1 MNPDQLWETTLCP
14 DTRRLIQVRLPEG
27 EVEGAL
33 KMFDMLMAKNESSAR
48 KEWIERRGNDVE
60 ADV

>member
-1 MNPDQLWETTLCP
+1 
-14 DTRRLIQVRLPEG
+14 
-27 EVEGAL
+27 
-33 KMFDMLMAKNESSAR
+33 MAKNESASR

>member
-14 DTRRLIQVRLPEG
+14 DTRRLIQVRLPLKEL
-27 EVEGAL
+27 EGAHS
-33 KMFDMLMAKNESSAR
+33 MFNMLMAKNESPAR
-48 KEWIERRGNDVE
+48 KEWIERRGNDIE

>member
-1 MNPDQLWETTLCP
+1 LPDAEAASAF
-14 DTRRLIQVRLPEG
+14 D
-27 EVEGAL
+27 
-33 KMFDMLMAKNESSAR
+33 MFDMLMAKNQAPAR

>member
-1 MNPDQLWETTLCP
+1 LV
-14 DTRRLIQVRLPEG
+14 QVRLPEG
-27 EVEGAL
+27 EVAGAL
-33 KMFDMLMAKNESSAR
+33 KMFDMLMAKNESAAR